1 MTHVTYRDR
10 RIPGSR
16 HARAHNRTGSSTG
29 STYRTALMTTLTLST
44 PTPPDDALDEFV
56 APSDWVGHQLL
67 AGGTDLLSAGRG
79 PALPQGQHGLR

>member
-1 MTHVTYRDR
+1 
-10 RIPGSR
+10 
-16 HARAHNRTGSSTG
+16 
-29 STYRTALMTTLTLST
+29 MTTLTLST